1 MLFGHIRR
9 NSSHLKLA
17 GGAACQ
23 MKRKGV
29 YAWGK
34 RCILNIEFVCVCV
47 CGRAAVWFGRNVAV
61 CARRVFICMRLLT
74 AGSVPGP
81 AHLLASQNWWHHR
94 NSMTRLF
101 LVAAAIAAVTVAMGR
116 PRSFSLFPF
125 HAHTLRLAWLRS
137 QFLTI
142 VTAERYG
149 CQNVD
154 RNNCWDGRSGF

>member
-47 CGRAAVWFGRNVAV
+47 DELRCGLDERNVAV
-61 CARRVFICMRLLT
+61 CVRRVFVCMRLLT
-74 AGSVPGP
+74 ARSVPGP

-101 LVAAAIAAVTVAMGR
+101 LIAAAIAAVTVAMGR
-116 PRSFSLFPF
+116 PRSFFSLSLPRT
-125 HAHTLRLAWLRS
+125 HIQAGL
-137 QFLTI
+137 
-142 VTAERYG
+142 TAEP
-149 CQNVD
+149 VSD
-154 RNNCWDGRSGF
+154 HPDCWTLWMSKCWS